1 MNRIGK
7 KWVAANAALATM
19 LFMAR
24 EALAAADTT
33 DTTLSTIATKL
44 GTEIGS
50 LKTPAMVIAGVT
62 GLVLTIIGIIEFKN
76 LGDPHMRQQA
86 SVGKAVMN
94 LIVGVALLTLTWWIG
109 TTVSTLGGTADS
121 YTIELK

>member
-24 EALAAADTT
+24 EALAV

-50 LKTPAMVIAGVT
+50 LKIPAMVIAGVT

-76 LGDPHMRQQA
+76 LGDPQMRQQA

-109 TTVSTLGGTADS
+109 TTVSTLGGTSGS

>member
-24 EALAAADTT
+24 DALAA

-109 TTVSTLGGTADS
+109 TTVSTLGGTAGS
-121 YTIELK
+121 YTIDIQ